1 MLAHVQPLSM
11 SGVYRSGEV
20 ISKFEKK
27 LEADQSG
34 ATVVERVY
42 ANQVKFIR
50 VLCYNRT
57 IATRLHEENHH
68 DKHEPRPTDY
78 RLARSYPRTHGR

>member
-11 SGVYRSGEV
+11 SGVYRPGEV
-20 ISKFEKK
+20 IGKFEKK

-57 IATRLHEENHH
+57 IATRLHEEIIMTNH
-68 DKHEPRPTDY
+68 DKPSTLPHQ
-78 RLARSYPRTHGR
+78 AR